1 VRLSRTFHLL
11 AAAAPIALGL
21 ALSSCAGPLHS
32 KPGTYDARTVPV
44 RLAGQ
49 EISVTY
55 VKPVVPRTPEML
67 IVYVSGDAGYRGV
80 SGAITR
86 HLAEQ
91 RYDLVTYDARELIA
105 HARDTSTH
113 IKIHEVSAVFETILV
128 DARRSEGIPDSVPVV
143 VIGYSRGA
151 NMVVLSAGIDS
162 LRRYLA
168 GAVAIALTPRTEF
181 LELPTPVDPQT
192 SVMVD
197 EEGQIKTYA
206 AIPFAES
213 LPFAVIQGTRDSYIG
228 ADEARK
234 LFGPDSPRRHFY
246 RVDGN
251 HSFRRARG
259 PLMKDLD
266 NALAWIA
273 GLAAA
278 N

>member
-1 VRLSRTFHLL
+1 VSLS
-11 AAAAPIALGL
+11 G
-21 ALSSCAGPLHS
+21 CAGPLQS
-32 KPGTYDARTVPV
+32 VKGTYDARTVPV

-55 VKPVVPRTPEML
+55 VKPTVPRTPEML

-80 SGAITR
+80 SGAIIQ
-86 HLAEQ
+86 HLAAA

-113 IKIHEVSAVFETILV
+113 VKIHEVAAVFETILV
-128 DARRSEGIPDSVPVV
+128 DARRSEGIAETVPVV

-151 NMVVLSAGIDS
+151 NMVVLSASIDS

-181 LELPTPVDPQT
+181 LELPTPVDPQL

-228 ADEARK
+228 ADDAQK
-234 LFGPDSPRRHFY
+234 QFGPDTPRRHFY
-246 RVDGN
+246 KVDGN

-266 NALAWIA
+266 DSLAWIV